1 MGPRPWGGALD
12 PGPYGETLGWDPG
25 EGPWDG
31 AMGWNPRVG
40 QQRLFFNILSYTPF
54 SLSELQEFQT
64 YV

>member
-1 MGPRPWGGALD
+1 MGPRPWGGAQD

-25 EGPWDG
+25 RDHG
-31 AMGWNPRVG
+31 MVPRVG